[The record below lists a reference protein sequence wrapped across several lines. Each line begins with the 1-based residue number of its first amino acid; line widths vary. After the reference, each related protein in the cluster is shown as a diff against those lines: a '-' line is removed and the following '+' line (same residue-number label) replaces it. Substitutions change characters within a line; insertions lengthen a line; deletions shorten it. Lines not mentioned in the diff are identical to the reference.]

1 MVLVTDWWSPMTY
14 RHSLRLRIII
24 SFCLFGAVLGTVFA
38 LVIWLSLD
46 FIDDNLVDNRLA
58 QELEYFTV
66 QYRKH
71 IQSPP
76 PTSDHIKAYLGT
88 ESMPPDAKQL
98 VSGISEGFHEI
109 YHGETEYHIAVK
121 TLPEHDE
128 PLYLLYDVSALEFT
142 EKRKLK
148 IGIVLVGGAILLIGL
163 GLWIGLLTS
172 RKVIAPVA
180 YLADQV
186 NQSGPE
192 NLATDLSSS
201 FYNDE
206 VGVLAKALE
215 TAMQRVKAFV
225 EREKQF
231 TRDASHELRTPVAV
245 IKGAVELLLKKQKND
260 DVTVNGPLQRIKRAV
275 HSMENNIES
284 LLWLAR
290 EEAAID
296 HDRNCNVVRVVEE
309 AIAHLDHIFEEKP
322 VEINFI
328 AESNP
333 VLAAPPPILQMVIVN
348 LVQNALNHTTEGKI
362 TVKICNDCVTVS
374 DTGSGIATCD
384 LQKVTHPHV
393 RGKSSHGFGLGL
405 AIVKRL
411 CNRFGWHLEIDS
423 EIGQGTN
430 VKLIFQPL
438 RKSTTTRRQAVS

>member
-1 MVLVTDWWSPMTY
+1 MIY
-14 RHSLRLRIII
+14 RHSLRWRIII

-46 FIDDNLVDNRLA
+46 FIDDSLIDNRLA
-58 QELEYFTV
+58 HEIDHFNKEY
-66 QYRKH
+66 QKYIK
-71 IQSPP
+71 SPS
-76 PTSDHIKAYLGT
+76 PTSAHIEAYLGT
-88 ESMPPDAKQL
+88 ELMPPYAKQL
-98 VSGISEGFHEI
+98 VSGISEGFHEK
-109 YHGETEYHIAVK
+109 YHGEKEYHIAVK
-121 TLPEHDE
+121 TLPENDE
-128 PLYLLYDVSALEFT
+128 PLYLLYDVSTLEFT

-148 IGIVLVGGAILLIGL
+148 IGIVLLGGVILVIAL
-163 GLWIGLLTS
+163 GLWI
-172 RKVIAPVA
+172 PVA

-192 NLATDLSSS
+192 NLATDLSNN
-201 FYNDE
+201 FYSDE
-206 VGVLAKALE
+206 VGVLAKALD

-245 IKGAVELLLKKQKND
+245 IKGAVELLLKKQRKD
-260 DVTVNGPLQRIKRAV
+260 DVTVNRPLQRINRAV

-296 HDRNCNVVRVVEE
+296 HDRNCNVVQVAEN
-309 AIAHLDHIFEEKP
+309 AIAHLDHIFEGKP

-333 VLAAPPPILQMVIVN
+333 VLAAPPPILEMIIVN
-348 LVQNALNHTTEGKI
+348 LVQNALSNTTEGKI
-362 TVKICNDCVTVS
+362 TVKICNDWVTVS

-384 LQKVTHPHV
+384 LQTVTQPHV
-393 RGKSSHGFGLGL
+393 RGKTSAGFGLGL

-423 EIGQGTN
+423 EIGQGTK
-430 VKLIFQPL
+430 VDLIFRNLQG
-438 RKSTTTRRQAVS
+438 

>member
-1 MVLVTDWWSPMTY
+1 M
-14 RHSLRLRIII
+14 

-38 LVIWLSLD
+38 LVIWFSLD
-46 FIDDNLVDNRLA
+46 FIDDNLIDNRLIH
-58 QELEYFTV
+58 EIEHFTKEY
-66 QYRKH
+66 QKYIK
-71 IQSPP
+71 SPS
-76 PTSDHIKAYLGT
+76 PTSTHIEAYLGT
-88 ESMPPDAKQL
+88 ELMPPYAKQL
-98 VSGISEGFHEI
+98 VSGISEGFHEK
-109 YHGETEYHIAVK
+109 YHGEKEFHIAVK
-121 TLPEHDE
+121 TLPQNDE
-128 PLYLLYDVSALEFT
+128 PLYLLYDVSSLEFT

-148 IGIVLVGGAILLIGL
+148 IGIVLVSGVILLIAL

-172 RKVIAPVA
+172 RKVIAPVV

-231 TRDASHELRTPVAV
+231 TRDASHELRTPMTV
-245 IKGAVELLLKKQKND
+245 IKGAVELLLKKHNN
-260 DVTVNGPLQRIKRAV
+260 VEVAVNRPLQRIKRAV
-275 HSMENNIES
+275 HRMENNIES

-296 HDRNCNVVRVVEE
+296 HNRNCNVVRVVEE
-309 AIAHLDHIFEEKP
+309 SIQYLDHIFDGKP
-322 VEINFI
+322 IEITCI

-333 VLAAPPPILQMVIVN
+333 VLAAPSPILQMIVVN
-348 LVQNALNHTTEGKI
+348 LVQNAFNNTIEGKI
-362 TVKICNDCVTVS
+362 TVQICNDRVTVT
-374 DTGSGIATCD
+374 DTGAGIATCD
-384 LQKVTHPHV
+384 LETVTHPHV
-393 RGKSSHGFGLGL
+393 RGKTSGGFGLGL

-411 CNRFGWHLEIDS
+411 CNKFGWHLEIDS
-423 EIGQGTN
+423 EIGQGTK
-430 VKLIFQPL
+430 VDLIFRHLQD
-438 RKSTTTRRQAVS
+438 

>member
-1 MVLVTDWWSPMTY
+1 MGLVTDWWSLMIY
-14 RHSLRLRIII
+14 RHSLHFRIII

-46 FIDDNLVDNRLA
+46 FIDDSLIDDSLIDNRLA
-58 QELEYFTV
+58 HEIEHFTKEY
-66 QYRKH
+66 QKYIK
-71 IQSPP
+71 SPS
-76 PTSDHIKAYLGT
+76 PTSAHIEAYLGT
-88 ESMPPDAKQL
+88 ELMPPYAKQL
-98 VSGISEGFHEI
+98 VSGISEGFHEK
-109 YHGETEYHIAVK
+109 YDGEKEYHVAVK
-121 TLPEHDE
+121 TLPQHDE
-128 PLYLLYDVSALEFT
+128 PLYLLYDVSGLEFT

-148 IGIVLVGGAILLIGL
+148 ISIVLVGGVILLIGL

-186 NQSGPE
+186 NQSEPE
-192 NLATDLSSS
+192 KLATNLSSS

-215 TAMQRVKAFV
+215 TSMQRVKDFV

-231 TRDASHELRTPVAV
+231 TRDVSHELRTPVTV

-260 DVTVNGPLQRIKRAV
+260 DVAVNRPLQRIERAV
-275 HSMENNIES
+275 HSMQNNIES

-309 AIAHLDHIFEEKP
+309 AIEQLDHIFERKP
-322 VEINFI
+322 IEIICI

-333 VLAAPPPILQMVIVN
+333 ILAAPSPILQMIVVN
-348 LVQNALNHTTEGKI
+348 LVQNAFNNTIEGKI
-362 TVKICNDCVTVS
+362 TVQICNDRLTVA
-374 DTGSGIATCD
+374 DTGAGIATRN
-384 LQKVTHPHV
+384 LQTVTHPHI
-393 RGKSSHGFGLGL
+393 RGKTSGGFGLGL

-423 EIGQGTN
+423 EIGQGTK
-430 VKLIFQPL
+430 VQLIFQPHQ
-438 RKSTTTRRQAVS
+438 K

>member
-1 MVLVTDWWSPMTY
+1 M
-14 RHSLRLRIII
+14 

-38 LVIWLSLD
+38 LVIWFSLD
-46 FIDDNLVDNRLA
+46 FIDDNLIDNRLIH
-58 QELEYFTV
+58 EIEHFTKEY
-66 QYRKH
+66 QKYIK
-71 IQSPP
+71 SPS
-76 PTSDHIKAYLGT
+76 PTSTHIEAYLGT
-88 ESMPPDAKQL
+88 ELMPPYAKQL
-98 VSGISEGFHEI
+98 VSGISEGFHEK
-109 YHGETEYHIAVK
+109 YHGEKEFHIAVK
-121 TLPEHDE
+121 TLPQNDE
-128 PLYLLYDVSALEFT
+128 PLYLLYDVSSLEFT

-148 IGIVLVGGAILLIGL
+148 IGIVLVSGVILLIAL

-172 RKVIAPVA
+172 RKVIAPVV
-180 YLADQV
+180 YLADRV

-206 VGVLAKALE
+206 VGVLANALE

-260 DVTVNGPLQRIKRAV
+260 DATVYRPLQRIKRAV
-275 HSMENNIES
+275 NSMENNIES

-296 HDRNCNVVRVVEE
+296 HDQNCNVVRVVEE
-309 AIAHLDHIFEEKP
+309 AIEHLDHIFEGKP
-322 VEINFI
+322 IEITCM

-333 VLAAPPPILQMVIVN
+333 ILAAPSPILQMIVVN

-362 TVKICNDCVTVS
+362 TVQICDDRVTVS

-384 LQKVTHPHV
+384 LQTVTHPHV
-393 RGKSSHGFGLGL
+393 RGKSSYGFGLGL

-411 CNRFGWHLEIDS
+411 CKRFDWHLEIDS
-423 EIGQGTN
+423 EIGQGTK
-430 VKLIFQPL
+430 VKLIFHPL
-438 RKSTTTRRQAVS
+438 RE